1 MRKLFLAILIAF
13 SATTFAQTP
22 SVSALS
28 FSLDNYGL
36 YNNWHN
42 QSDTFFVVPIRMDS
56 FVSGVDSFAF
66 NVTYDA
72 ALLTPIMNLT
82 AINDPGFILLM
93 NYLGGAEFAMVDGGV
108 IHTDTFDLMMG
119 NTNKMLSISFKAQ
132 NAFTQGM
139 YNNCGGT
146 LMYVAFKRN
155 NVCSGG
161 TFNLNFI
168 NGLIGTVYINPMQT
182 NTFLL
187 SGAQNYSADNNTLI
201 AYNGQ
206 ISKQAM
212 EATIAQNGIT
222 FESTVNFGVAPY
234 AFLWNTGE
242 ITQNINPTGQAGPP
256 WYVVVTDVNGCTDTS
271 NYLIAIATSEIE
283 LQNPNKKIISVFDI
297 YGRKTKISTQPLVY
311 IYDDGTIEKKQ
322 ILE

>member
-1 MRKLFLAILIAF
+1 MRKLFLATLILF
-13 SATTFAQTP
+13 STITFAQTP

-56 FVSGVDSFAF
+56 FVAGIDSFAF

-139 YNNCGGT
+139 YTNCWGT

-155 NVCSGG
+155 DVCSGG

-168 NGLIGTVYINPMQT
+168 DGLIGTVYINPMQT

-242 ITQNINPTGQAGPP
+242 ITQNINPTGQGGPP

-271 NYLIAIATSEIE
+271 NYLTAIALGENE
-283 LQNPNKKIISVFDI
+283 LFYSSKKLISVLDLS
-297 YGRKTKISTQPLVY
+297 GRKTKNTNQILLY
-311 IYDDGTIEKKQ
+311 IYDDGTTEKKQ
-322 ILE
+322 ILK

>member
-1 MRKLFLAILIAF
+1 MKRLLIVLLIV
-13 SATTFAQTP
+13 SSTTVFAQIP

-42 QSDTFFVVPIRMDS
+42 QNDTFFVVPIRMDS
-56 FVSGVDSFAF
+56 FVAGIDSFAF

-72 ALLTPIMNLT
+72 ALLTPIMDLT
-82 AINDPGFILLM
+82 SINAPGFILLM

-132 NAFTQGM
+132 NAFTQGI
-139 YNNCGGT
+139 YNNCWGT

-155 NVCSGG
+155 DVCSGG

-168 NGLIGTVYINPMQT
+168 DGLIGTVYINPMQT

-242 ITQNINPTGQAGPP
+242 ITQNINPTGQGGPP

-297 YGRKTKISTQPLVY
+297 CGRNTKISTQPLVY
-311 IYDDGTIEKKQ
+311 IYDDGTIERKQ

>member
-1 MRKLFLAILIAF
+1 MRKLFLAILILF
-13 SATTFAQTP
+13 STITFAQTP

-66 NVTYDA
+66 NITYDA
-72 ALLTPIMNLT
+72 ALLTPIMDLT
-82 AINDPGFILLM
+82 AINHPGFILLM
-93 NYLGGAEFAMVDGGV
+93 NYLGGAEFAMVDGGT

-132 NAFTQGM
+132 NAFTQGI
-139 YNNCGGT
+139 YNNCWGT

-155 NVCSGG
+155 DVCSGG

-168 NGLIGTVYINPMQT
+168 DGLIGTVYINPMQT

-187 SGAQNYSADNNTLI
+187 SGTQNYSADNNTLI
-201 AYNGQ
+201 SYNGQ
-206 ISKQAM
+206 VSKQAM
-212 EATIAQNGIT
+212 EVTIAQNGIT

-234 AFLWNTGE
+234 SFLWTTGE
-242 ITQNINPTGQAGPP
+242 ITQNINPTGQGASP

-297 YGRKTKISTQPLVY
+297 YGRNTKISTQPLVY
-311 IYDDGTIEKKQ
+311 IYDDGTIERKQ

>member
-1 MRKLFLAILIAF
+1 MKRLLIVLLIAF
-13 SATTFAQTP
+13 SATVFAQMP

-42 QSDTFFVVPIRMDS
+42 QNDTFFVVPIRMDS
-56 FVSGVDSFAF
+56 FVAGIDSFAF

-93 NYLGGAEFAMVDGGV
+93 NYLGGAEFAIVDGGV

-139 YNNCGGT
+139 YNNCWGT

-155 NVCSGG
+155 NVCTGG
-161 TFNLNFI
+161 TYNLNFI
-168 NGLIGTVYINPMQT
+168 NGLIGTVYLNPMQT

-187 SGAQNYSADNNTLI
+187 SGTQNYSADNNTLV
-201 AYNGQ
+201 ANNGQ
-206 ISKQAM
+206 VSKQVL
-212 EATIAQNGIT
+212 EVTIAQNGIT
-222 FESTVNFGVAPY
+222 FESTVNYGLAPY
-234 AFLWNTGE
+234 SFLWSTGE
-242 ITQNINPTGQAGPP
+242 ITQNITPTGQGGPP
-256 WYVVVTDVNGCTDTS
+256 WYVVVIDANGCTDTS
-271 NYLIAIATSEIE
+271 NYLIAIALSEIE

>member
-1 MRKLFLAILIAF
+1 MKRLLIVLLIAF
-13 SATTFAQTP
+13 STTVFAQMP

-42 QSDTFFVVPIRMDS
+42 QNDTFFVVPIRMDS
-56 FVSGVDSFAF
+56 FVAGIDSFAF
-66 NVTYDA
+66 NVTYDD

-108 IHTDTFDLMMG
+108 IHTDTFDLTMG

-132 NAFTQGM
+132 NAFTQGI
-139 YNNCGGT
+139 YNNCWGT

-155 NVCSGG
+155 NVCASG
-161 TFNLNFI
+161 TYNLNFI

-182 NTFLL
+182 NTFIL
-187 SGAQNYSADNNTLI
+187 SGAQDYSADNNSLV
-201 AYNGQ
+201 ANHGQ
-206 ISKQAM
+206 VSKQAL
-212 EATIAQNGIT
+212 EIVIAQNGIT
-222 FESTVNFGVAPY
+222 FESTVNYGLAPY
-234 AFLWNTGE
+234 VFLWSTGE
-242 ITQNINPTGQAGPP
+242 ITQNINPTGQGGPP

-271 NYLIAIATSEIE
+271 NYLTAIALGDNE
-283 LQNPNKKIISVFDI
+283 LFYSSKKLISVLDLR
-297 YGRKTKISTQPLVY
+297 GRKTKIKKQILLY
-311 IYDDGTIEKKQ
+311 IFDDGTIEKTL

>member
-56 FVSGVDSFAF
+56 FVFGVDSFAF

-82 AINDPGFILLM
+82 AINGPGFILLM
-93 NYLGGAEFAMVDGGV
+93 NYLGGAEFAIVDGGV

-242 ITQNINPTGQAGPP
+242 ITQNINPTGQGGSP

>member
-1 MRKLFLAILIAF
+1 MRKLFLATLISF
-13 SATTFAQTP
+13 STITFAQTP

-66 NVTYDA
+66 NITYDA
-72 ALLTPIMNLT
+72 VLLTPIMGLT
-82 AINDPGFILLM
+82 AINHPGFILLM
-93 NYLGGAEFAMVDGGV
+93 NYLGGAEFAMVDGGT

-132 NAFTQGM
+132 SAFTQGI
-139 YNNCGGT
+139 YNNCWGT
-146 LMYVAFKRN
+146 LMYLAFKKN
-155 NVCSGG
+155 NVCTGG
-161 TFNLNFI
+161 TYNLNFI
-168 NGLIGTVYINPMQT
+168 NGLIGTVYLNPNQT

-187 SGAQNYSADNNTLI
+187 SGTQNYSADNNTLI
-201 AYNGQ
+201 PYNGQ

-212 EATIAQNGIT
+212 EVTIAQNGIAL
-222 FESTVNFGVAPY
+222 ESTVNFGVSPY
-234 AFLWNTGE
+234 SFLWNTGE
-242 ITQNINPTGQAGPP
+242 ITQNINPNNWGNIY
-256 WYVVVTDVNGCTDTS
+256 YVLVEDANGCTDSS
-271 NYLIAIATSEIE
+271 NSLIALGENE
-283 LQNPNKKIISVFDI
+283 LQISNKKLISVLDI
-297 YGRKTKISTQPLVY
+297 CGRKTNIKNQTLFY
-311 IYDDGTIEKKQ
+311 IYDDGTIERKQ

>member
-1 MRKLFLAILIAF
+1 MKRLLIVLLIAF
-13 SATTFAQTP
+13 SATVFAQMP

-42 QSDTFFVVPIRMDS
+42 QNDTFFVVPIRMDS
-56 FVSGVDSFAF
+56 FVAGIDSFAF

-132 NAFTQGM
+132 NAFTQGI
-139 YNNCGGT
+139 YNNCWGT

-155 NVCSGG
+155 DVCSGG

-168 NGLIGTVYINPMQT
+168 DGLIGTVYINPMQT

-187 SGAQNYSADNNTLI
+187 SGTQNYSADNNTLI

-242 ITQNINPTGQAGPP
+242 ITQNINPTGQGGSP

-297 YGRKTKISTQPLVY
+297 YGRKTKISTQPLMY

>member
-36 YNNWHN
+36 YNNWHI

-66 NVTYDA
+66 NITYDD
-72 ALLTPIMNLT
+72 ALLTPIMDLT
-82 AINDPGFILLM
+82 AINHPGFILLM

-132 NAFTQGM
+132 NAFTQGI
-139 YNNCGGT
+139 YNNCWGT

-155 NVCSGG
+155 DVCSGG

-168 NGLIGTVYINPMQT
+168 DGLIGTVYINPMQT

-212 EATIAQNGIT
+212 EVTIAQNGIT
-222 FESTVNFGVAPY
+222 FESTVNYGLAPY
-234 AFLWNTGE
+234 SFLWSTGE
-242 ITQNINPTGQAGPP
+242 ITQNINPTGQGGPP
-256 WYVVVTDVNGCTDTS
+256 WYVVVIDANGCTDTS

-297 YGRKTKISTQPLVY
+297 YGRKTKTFTQPLVY

>member
-1 MRKLFLAILIAF
+1 MRKFLIAIWIVF
-13 SATTFAQTP
+13 SVNSFAQTP

-42 QSDTFFVVPIRMDS
+42 QNDTFFVVPIRMDS
-56 FVSGVDSFAF
+56 FVSGIDSFAF
-66 NVTYDA
+66 NLQYDG
-72 ALLTPIMNLT
+72 ALLTPILDLSWVNH
-82 AINDPGFILLM
+82 PSFILLM
-93 NYLGGAEFAMVDGGV
+93 NYLGGAEFAMADGGA
-108 IHTDTFDLMMG
+108 IHADTFDMG
-119 NTNKMLSISFKAQ
+119 MSNTSKMLSISFQ
-132 NAFTQGM
+132 RQSAFTQGM
-139 YNNCGGT
+139 YNNCWGT

-155 NVCSGG
+155 DVCSGG

-168 NGLIGTVYINPMQT
+168 DGLIGTAYINPMQT

-187 SGAQNYSADNNTLI
+187 SGMQNYSADNNTLF

-212 EATIAQNGIT
+212 EVTIAQNGIT

-234 AFLWNTGE
+234 AFLWTTGE

-256 WYVVVTDVNGCTDTS
+256 WYVVVTDANGCTDTS
-271 NYLIAIATSEIE
+271 NYLIAIATTEIE
-283 LQNPNKKIISVFDI
+283 LQNSHKKLIAVLDI
-297 YGRKTKISTQPLVY
+297 FGRKTKIKNQALLY
-311 IYDDGTIEKKQ
+311 IYDDGTLERKI
-322 ILE
+322 ILK

>member
-1 MRKLFLAILIAF
+1 MRKLFLATLILF
-13 SATTFAQTP
+13 STITFAQTP

-66 NVTYDA
+66 NVTYDD

-82 AINDPGFILLM
+82 AINGPGFILLM
-93 NYLGGAEFAMVDGGV
+93 NYLGGAEFAIVDGGV

-242 ITQNINPTGQAGPP
+242 ITQNINPTGQGGPP

-297 YGRKTKISTQPLVY
+297 YGRKIKISTQPLVY